1 MGTHTHHPW
10 LVTEV
15 VDGLQGVDTGETSIL
30 HAYDQVAEVLIL
42 GHAEGMLPDKH
53 KVWPEG
59 TGEKEKA
66 VGASVSTR
74 VIIHLAPPISKVCNH
89 DDNNNDGCRKQA
101 ECTYPRRSVNG
112 CLGYPPVS
120 G

>member
-15 VDGLQGVDTGETSIL
+15 VDGLQGVDAGETSIL

-42 GHAEGMLPDKH
+42 GHAEGMLPDEH

-66 VGASVSTR
+66 AVGISQYPSHNSSCPPFPKP
-74 VIIHLAPPISKVCNH
+74 VIMMTTTMMDAGSRQSALTQEA
-89 DDNNNDGCRKQA
+89 
-101 ECTYPRRSVNG
+101 
-112 CLGYPPVS
+112 L
-120 G
+120 